1 MLSRERDRQSLMFNF
16 FQYRKSL
23 PLIGLSFLLSLML
36 ATCSNTATRSSEIRI
51 GLIAPFNG
59 AAAKTT
65 GNPTERGAKLAIQ
78 PINDNGGLEIDGE
91 RYNVSLI
98 VKDDRD
104 NPDEA
109 VAVANELI
117 NQEKV
122 MAIVGPPRSRS
133 AIPVAAVA
141 ERARIPTISTKSTN
155 PQTTANKKYVFR
167 AIYTDELQGIAIA
180 RFSVQDL
187 KIEKAAVLYDVA
199 TDYSRY
205 LAKIFQQEFERLG
218 GNIVA
223 FEDYTTDVENF
234 QAPLEK
240 IRDSEAEL
248 IFLPNYA
255 EEISQQAQKIQELGL
270 NVTLIG
276 GDSWGSLLEESY
288 KYLDGAFF
296 AEVWTA
302 DLPNPENKQFL
313 ERYNQM
319 YSEPANSHAALT
331 YDAVN
336 LILDIIK
343 QQGKADS
350 ESIREGLADLQDY
363 RGATGSISYQG
374 SGDPVKSLAIVQI
387 KNNRLEFYKQID
399 PD

>member
-1 MLSRERDRQSLMFNF
+1 MFNF
-16 FQYRKSL
+16 CQYKK
-23 PLIGLSFLLSLML
+23 SFLLVCLSCLLVIVL
-36 ATCSNTATRSSEIRI
+36 ANCGQTAIESSEIRI

-59 AAAKTT
+59 DAADTT

-78 PINDNGGLEIDGE
+78 PINENGGLEIDGTS
-91 RYNVSLI
+91 YTISLI

-122 MAIVGPPRSRS
+122 IAIVGPPRSRS

-141 ERARIPTISTKSTN
+141 ERAQIPTISTKSTN
-155 PQTTANKKYVFR
+155 PQTTANKEYVFR

-180 RFSVQDL
+180 RFSKQNL
-187 KIEKAAVLYDVA
+187 EIEKAAVLYDVA

-205 LAKIFQQEFERLG
+205 LAEIFQQEFEDLG
-218 GNIVA
+218 GSIVA
-223 FEDYTTDVENF
+223 FEAYTTDVQDF
-234 QAPLEK
+234 QAPLER
-240 IRDSEAEL
+240 IRESEAEL

-255 EEISQQAQKIQELGL
+255 EEISQQARQIQELGL
-270 NVTLIG
+270 DVALIG
-276 GDSWGSLLEESY
+276 ADSWGSLLEENY
-288 KYLDGAFF
+288 QDLDGAFF

-302 DLPNPENKQFL
+302 DLPNQENQKFL
-313 ERYNQM
+313 ERYYQT
-319 YSEPANSHAALT
+319 YTEPPNSHTALT

-336 LILDIIK
+336 LILDLIQ
-343 QQGKADS
+343 QQGKVDS

-374 SGDPVKSLAIVQI
+374 SGDPVKSLAILQI

>member
-1 MLSRERDRQSLMFNF
+1 MFNF
-16 FQYRKSL
+16 FKYRKSFL
-23 PLIGLSFLLSLML
+23 LICLSFLLSVLL
-36 ATCSNTATRSSEIRI
+36 ATCSNAVTQSSEIRI

-59 AAAKTT
+59 DAAETT

-78 PINDNGGLEIDGE
+78 PINDNGGLEIDGK
-91 RYNVSLI
+91 RYKVSLI

-122 MAIVGPPRSRS
+122 IAIVGPPRSRS
-133 AIPVAAVA
+133 AIPVASVA
-141 ERARIPTISTKSTN
+141 ERAQIPAISTKSTN

-167 AIYTDELQGIAIA
+167 AIYTDELQGQAIA
-180 RFSVQDL
+180 RFSIQDL

-205 LAKIFQQEFERLG
+205 LAEIFQQEFERLG
-218 GNIVA
+218 GDIVA
-223 FEDYTTDVENF
+223 FEAYTTDVQDF
-234 QAPLEK
+234 KVPLKK

-255 EEISQQAQKIQELGL
+255 EEISQQAQQIQELGL
-270 NVTLIG
+270 NVMLIG
-276 GDSWGSLLEESY
+276 GDSWGSLLKENY
-288 KYLDGAFF
+288 GDLDGAFF
-296 AEVWTA
+296 AEVWTL

-313 ERYNQM
+313 ERYNQT
-319 YSEPANSHAALT
+319 YTEPANSHAALT

-343 QQGKADS
+343 QQGKVDS
-350 ESIREGLADLQDY
+350 ELIREGLANLQDY

-374 SGDPVKSLAIVQI
+374 SGDPVKSLAILQI
-387 KNNRLEFYKQID
+387 KNNKLEFYKQVD
-399 PD
+399 PE